1 MFIRLVSPLLLLA
14 LTPTRLISQETKP
27 FQNFPRDQIRLW
39 TSPLRVERKQLPWLI
54 AFGAGAAALIAAD
67 KHVSSQLPN
76 SEAQLRWGTRLSRA
90 GSSYGV
96 LTIGGG
102 LLLASAIG
110 HDTRM
115 RRTAF
120 ASIESLGHSL
130 ALTYGLKL
138 IASRERP
145 GTGSGQGHFWSGYG
159 DAFGGNKSFP
169 SGHAMESW
177 AIASVIAHE
186 YKDKA
191 YVPWLAYGFAS
202 MVSVSRVAAQRHY
215 VSDVAIGA
223 AAGYLLGGLVHS
235 RYAPSGASGKHGWL
249 RPSIQPTIQPSRGLM
264 ALTLRWGR

>member
-1 MFIRLVSPLLLLA
+1 MKFASSSLLLA
-14 LTPTRLISQETKP
+14 FASAHLLAQETKP
-27 FQNFPRDQIRLW
+27 FQNFPKEQLHIW
-39 TSPLRVERKQLPWLI
+39 TSPLRVEKKQLPWLI

-67 KHVSSQLPN
+67 KHISHQLPN
-76 SEAQLRWGTRLSRA
+76 SEAQLRWGTRLSRT

-96 LTIGGG
+96 LAIGGG
-102 LLLASAIG
+102 LLATSALR

-138 IASRERP
+138 IPSRERP
-145 GTGSGQGHFWSGYG
+145 GSGSGQGHFWSGYG

-177 AIASVIAHE
+177 AVASVIAHE

-191 YVPWLAYGFAS
+191 FVPWLAYGFAS
-202 MVSVSRVAAQRHY
+202 MVSASRVAAQRHY

-223 AAGYLLGGLVHS
+223 AAGYLLGSLVHS

>member
-1 MFIRLVSPLLLLA
+1 MKHASIALLLA
-14 LTPTRLISQETKP
+14 IAPETLLAQEAKP
-27 FQNFPRDQIRLW
+27 FQNFPKDQLHIW

-67 KHVSSQLPN
+67 KHISNQLPN
-76 SEAQLRWGTRLSRA
+76 SESQIRWGTRLSRT

-96 LTIGGG
+96 LAIGGG
-102 LLLASAIG
+102 LFAASAIR

-120 ASIESLGHSL
+120 ASLESLGNSL

-138 IASRERP
+138 ITSRERP
-145 GTGSGQGHFWSGYG
+145 GSGSGQGHFWSGYG

-177 AIASVIAHE
+177 AVASVIAHE

-202 MVSVSRVAAQRHY
+202 MVSASRVAAQRHY

-223 AAGYLLGGLVHS
+223 TAGYLIGKLVHN
-235 RYAPSGASGKHGWL
+235 RYAPQPNGGKFGWL
-249 RPSIQPTIQPSRGLM
+249 RPAIQPTIQPSSGTM
-264 ALTLRWGR
+264 ALSLRWGK